1 NTIIAAGRADMCAL
15 ARGSIED
22 AYFPRHAA
30 RALNYGGMKW
40 PSQYRRAAEVQLRG
54 ERVTSRVADS
64 VSLLPL
70 PAGARGGRK
79 GLGSVARVGPL
90 PRRGW
95 RRPIPCGER

>member
-1 NTIIAAGRADMCAL
+1 MCAL

-54 ERVTSRVADS
+54 E
-64 VSLLPL
+64 
-70 PAGARGGRK
+70 
-79 GLGSVARVGPL
+79 
-90 PRRGW
+90 
-95 RRPIPCGER
+95 